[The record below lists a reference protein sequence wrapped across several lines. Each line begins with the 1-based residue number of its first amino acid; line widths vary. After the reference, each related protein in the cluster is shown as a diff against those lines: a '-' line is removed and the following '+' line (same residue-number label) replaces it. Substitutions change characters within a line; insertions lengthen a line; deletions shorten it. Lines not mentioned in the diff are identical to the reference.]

1 MPIALALGGGAA
13 LGWSHIG
20 VLQVLEE
27 EGIAVGAIAGTSI
40 GALAAL
46 SYASGRLK
54 ALEEV
59 AMAFTRRNFLSY
71 FDIRPSA
78 GALIGGARI
87 EALLREHFGDLRLE
101 DLPLPTALVASD
113 LASVGEVR
121 LRQGQA
127 VPAVRAS
134 MALPGI
140 FRPVEVEG
148 RWMVD
153 GGCFAVVP
161 LAAARE
167 LAPGLPLVAV
177 DLVSDYAGL
186 KEPPRNWR
194 TAMRAAFLMT
204 MTQQIRQAA
213 RLDPPDVMIRVPVS
227 HMSAGSFHRAA
238 EFIAIGR
245 ATTVEALPQI
255 RAALL
260 PKN

>member
-1 MPIALALGGGAA
+1 MPVALALGGGAA

-27 EGIAVGAIAGTSI
+27 EGIAIGAVAGTSI
-40 GALAAL
+40 GALVAL
-46 SYASGRLK
+46 CYASGQLK
-54 ALEEV
+54 VLEEV

-71 FDIRPSA
+71 FDIRLA
-78 GALIGGARI
+78 GGALIGGARI
-87 EALLREHFGDLRLE
+87 EALLHEHFGDLRLE
-101 DLPLPTALVASD
+101 DLPLPTTLVASD
-113 LASVGEVR
+113 LASVAEVR
-121 LRQGQA
+121 LCAGPA

-140 FRPVEVEG
+140 FRPVEVDG
-148 RWMVD
+148 RLLMD

-161 LAAARE
+161 LGAARA
-167 LAPGLPLVAV
+167 LAPDLPLVAV

-194 TAMRAAFLMT
+194 AAMRAAFLMT
-204 MTQQIRQAA
+204 MSQQIRQAA
-213 RLDPPDVMIRVPVS
+213 RLDPADVFIRVPVS
-227 HMSAGSFHRAA
+227 HMNPGSFHRAA

-245 ATTVEALPQI
+245 AAAIAALPAI
-255 RAALL
+255 RAAML